1 MKEKSLNIEEILHV
15 GNKKAKQ
22 LRDVRQALWAYINDD
37 ELMPK
42 DLNFNAIK
50 PCLDKL
56 DEDDKAVLEILEK
69 DFNFC
74 KFYPLNE
81 YPNIMLCNNGCMC
94 GSECDDFSDCTCDD
108 DLADDVKSISSLID
122 SLISDLQL
130 EICRFYHVKNSII
143 EKLFKANHFELVG
156 YHVSEDTGNELLYFR
171 GEKYTF
177 HLPIDKSNL
186 DVDVD
191 EVEYLGEIDIVP
203 SNEPASEYS
212 TLKLEEITR
221 LLENYL

>member
-1 MKEKSLNIEEILHV
+1 MKEKSLNIEEVLHI

-42 DLNFNAIK
+42 DLNFNAVK
-50 PCLDKL
+50 PYLDKL
-56 DEDDKAVLEILEK
+56 DEDDKAVLGRVEK

-81 YPNIMLCNNGCMC
+81 YPFIISCNSGCIC
-94 GSECDDFSDCTCDD
+94 GGECDDLSDCTCDD
-108 DLADDVKSISSLID
+108 ILADDVKKIKNQID
-122 SLISDLQL
+122 SFISDLQF
-130 EICRFYHVKNSII
+130 EIFRFYSVKNSII
-143 EKLFKANHFELVG
+143 EKLFKGNAFELVG
-156 YHVSEDTGNELLYFR
+156 YHISSDTGNELLYFS

-177 HLPIDKSNL
+177 HLPINKSNL
-186 DVDVD
+186 DIDID

-203 SNEPASEYS
+203 SDKPVSEYS